1 LRRPNKETRINQS
14 SRPEKRY
21 PTIGAC
27 GLDCGLCPKYYTVGK
42 SRCPGCCGPDFFNKH
57 PSCPYIT
64 CCVKKRNLEVCGE
77 CPEFPC
83 AKFKTPAEYEAA
95 ETSSYPPCT
104 RVLPNLNFI
113 KEHAI
118 RSFIR
123 QQQRRIKL
131 LERMIANF
139 DDGRSRSFFC
149 RAAALL
155 EPASVKS
162 LLDEAAGRI
171 ESAGIG
177 HNDVKTKAEI
187 LRSLLD
193 EAAAREGVELRL
205 KAPPKRKGSSP

>member
-1 LRRPNKETRINQS
+1 MNQS
-14 SRPEKRY
+14 SRTVKRY

-83 AKFKTPAEYEAA
+83 AKFKTPAEYLAL
-95 ETSSYPPCT
+95 ETPAYPAY
-104 RVLPNLNFI
+104 RNILPNLNFI
-113 KEHAI
+113 KEHGI

-123 QQQRRIKL
+123 QQQRRIKI
-131 LERMIANF
+131 LERMIANLN
-139 DDGRSRSFFC
+139 DGRSRSFFC

-162 LLDEAAGRI
+162 LLDKAAKRTKAA
-171 ESAGIG
+171 SVQA
-177 HNDVKTKAEI
+177 NDVKPGALI

-193 EAAAREGVELRL
+193 EAAAGQGIELRL
-205 KAPPKRKGSSP
+205 KAPPKRKGSSS